1 MTNTTSLQKGNPNVG
16 GVRRQRSES
25 ASVLKEGGEWMGG
38 MRTLHK
44 EEESREN
51 AFFFFDPRSS
61 DCYPLPDE
69 KDTVVEIFLKEG
81 DR

>member
-1 MTNTTSLQKGNPNVG
+1 
-16 GVRRQRSES
+16 
-25 ASVLKEGGEWMGG
+25 MGG
-38 MRTLHK
+38 MGTLHK
-44 EEESREN
+44 EEEYREN